1 MAWPMI
7 STPQCGDWRKTVGS
21 GVEVVASPTG
31 SDHQAC
37 FSADRTVSR
46 QATRSLIWSQH
57 ESPPPEA
64 PHIGTI
70 EEENPH
76 QHLPHQ
82 PPRRKRGE
90 ASSLRPGGKRQ
101 QNKLLIPE
109 RGRLRV
115 ESRLGM
121 LRPQANHAQPVC
133 FPASNV
139 ASAGR
144 VTQAETRS
152 AIVLLLCLIYGLRH
166 SRICLTDNTK

>member
-1 MAWPMI
+1 M
-7 STPQCGDWRKTVGS
+7 
-21 GVEVVASPTG
+21 EVLASPTG

-37 FSADRTVSR
+37 FSADRTVFW
-46 QATRSLIWSQH
+46 QATRSLIWPQH

-82 PPRRKRGE
+82 PPRRKRSE
-90 ASSLRPGGKRQ
+90 ASTLRPGGKRQ
-101 QNKLLIPE
+101 QNRLPIPE

-121 LRPQANHAQPVC
+121 LRPQANHAQP
-133 FPASNV
+133 
-139 ASAGR
+139 
-144 VTQAETRS
+144 ETRS
-152 AIVLLLCLIYGLRH
+152 AIVLMLCLIYGLRH
-166 SRICLTDNTK
+166 SRICLTDNTKYDSQRSERLTHTQSTC